1 MGNKGG
7 TKHLKRPAAPRF
19 WAIPRKRMKWVVKPR
34 AGPHDNEHSIPLAV
48 VVRDMLRV
56 ARTGKEIRILLSQ
69 RKVKVDGRIQT
80 DHKYPVGLMDTIE
93 IPEARIRLRVI
104 PATKKGLTLVDIPK
118 EEASFKLCRIA
129 DKSTVKKGNIQLN
142 LHDSRNL
149 LLKVQDPRKPIEDVY
164 STRDTIQLS
173 IPEQKVM
180 KHLKLAEGSYVITT
194 GGANV
199 GRHGR
204 VLSIELGSAAR
215 RMAVEVEASDGGRFR
230 TIGDYIFVLGD
241 ETPIIELGGKQT

>member
-1 MGNKGG
+1 MGSKGG
-7 TKHLKRPAAPRF
+7 AKHLKRPAAPRF
-19 WAIPRKRMKWVVKPR
+19 WSIPRKRMKWVAKPR
-34 AGPHDNEHSIPLAV
+34 AGPHSGAHSIPLSV
-48 VVRDMLRV
+48 VVRDMLLI
-56 ARTGKEIRILLSQ
+56 ARTGKEVRLLLSQ

-80 DHKYPVGLMDTIE
+80 DHKYPVGLMDIIE
-93 IPEARIRLRVI
+93 IPEARTRFRVI
-104 PATKKGLTLVDIPK
+104 PATRKGLTLVDISK

-149 LLKVQDPRKPIEDVY
+149 LLKVQDPRKPVEDVY

-173 IPEQKVM
+173 IPEQKVI

-199 GRHGR
+199 GRHGK
-204 VLSIELGSAAR
+204 VLSIESGSAAR
-215 RMAVEVEASDGGRFR
+215 RMTVEVEASDGGRFR
-230 TIGDYIFVLGD
+230 TIGEYIFVLGD
-241 ETPIIELGGKQT
+241 EASMIELGGKQT